1 MTNLVELA
9 ESGNAEAQY
18 ELSVRYFYGD
28 GVPQDYATAIM
39 WIQKAAA
46 QGLVEAQFDIA
57 GCYERG
63 DIVEQNYYTAF
74 EWYKKA
80 AHNGDSEAMAQLGLF
95 YCLGQGC
102 NEDFSQALAWWKKA
116 ADLGNANAIY
126 NLGVSYAEGEIV
138 KRNLSKAKELF
149 LQAEELGCEAASS
162 ALANMDDCDD
172 GVDSNEFTY
181 SVDIA
186 SRIFQKL
193 KTQEDANNEF
203 YKQLEE
209 FYKSKGIEYEC
220 SDGSG
225 VAGFGGVIYK
235 SDEQTISVLVQFG
248 NEPSIYGII
257 LPTYGAY
264 TRQLFDEGLTQKSLF
279 GLPIFTMQWL
289 DEMNRA
295 FICFMNRES
304 YLNKII

>member
-1 MTNLVELA
+1 
-9 ESGNAEAQY
+9 
-18 ELSVRYFYGD
+18 
-28 GVPQDYATAIM
+28 
-39 WIQKAAA
+39 
-46 QGLVEAQFDIA
+46 
-57 GCYERG
+57 
-63 DIVEQNYYTAF
+63 
-74 EWYKKA
+74 
-80 AHNGDSEAMAQLGLF
+80 MAQLGLF

-102 NEDFSQALAWWKKA
+102 NEDFSLALAWWKKA

-126 NLGVSYAEGEIV
+126 NLGVSYAEGEII

-149 LQAEELGCEAASS
+149 LRAEELGCEAASS

-186 SRIFQKL
+186 SRIYQKL
-193 KTQEDANNEF
+193 KTQEDANSEF